1 MKPDRKTPRHIMT
14 ALYALRAA
22 VILLLFVVVSP
33 AATLRVVVKDRVNF
47 REGPGRNYPILD
59 QLSGGDIVIQTNQ
72 TREWIHVQR
81 GNGNYGWVNVTMLA
95 AGTGKSLLPDL
106 QLYKRGNLRSAPTT
120 KAEIVQLLEPPQL
133 LHQIFQTG
141 AWHAVIT
148 EDSLYG
154 WVHDI
159 IIAEI
164 PDSRARITLLSN
176 SNIRSGPG
184 LGYDVI
190 AAATTETTLIPIA
203 RLPDWYLV
211 ATDRNRYGWIYHSL
225 VRIDLPGEEIAKT
238 VRIRTNGHV
247 RSGPGLNYP
256 VVNNL
261 SPGLLLP
268 VDKQT
273 NDWLH
278 LAGSAAINGWFHR
291 ILIDTTYQHND
302 NLKTGQES
310 SFAELRSAID
320 SAAAARNRR
329 NYEKAIRLYLECL
342 PSIEKIYTENSADPC
357 IRYYYAHTIYALSQ
371 HLHLEPNQSSEMAY
385 RILQES
391 IFSGECA
398 ERIRSLIRTM
408 EEAVSVRSEV
418 LSLFG
423 KASSDEHDAGDY
435 ARRAPEIFPLITEAE
450 IYRLIGRYL
459 ALHENTLAE
468 AAQWQQRSVSL
479 YESLL
484 QNSVQLG
491 SLGLENYFYALMEL
505 GVSQTKLGLD
515 TGFDYFAKALELIE
529 ENQNNYWRNYYRR
542 TLESLAR

>member
-1 MKPDRKTPRHIMT
+1 MKQARKTPRQFMT
-14 ALYALRAA
+14 APHVLKVA
-22 VILLLFVVVSP
+22 VILLLFLGVSP
-33 AATLRVVVKDRVNF
+33 AATLRVVVRDRVNF

-59 QLSGGDIVIQTNQ
+59 QLSRGDIVIQTNQ

-81 GNGNYGWVNVTMLA
+81 GNGSYGWVNGTMLA
-95 AGTGKSLLPDL
+95 AGAEKPLLPDL
-106 QLYKRGNLRSAPTT
+106 QLHKRGNLRSAPTT
-120 KAEIVQLLEPPQL
+120 KADIVQLLEPPQL

-148 EDSLYG
+148 EDNLYG

-159 IIAEI
+159 IITEI
-164 PDSRARITLLSN
+164 PDSRAQITIMSN

-184 LGYDVI
+184 LGYDII
-190 AAATTETTLIPIA
+190 AAATTGTTLIPIA
-203 RLPDWYLV
+203 RLTDWYLV
-211 ATDRNRYGWIYHSL
+211 ATDQNRYGWIYHSL
-225 VRIDLPGEEIAKT
+225 VRIDFPGEEIAKT

-273 NDWLH
+273 NDWFH
-278 LAGSAAINGWFHR
+278 LARSAALSGWFHR
-291 ILIDTTYQHND
+291 ILIDTTYQHDD
-302 NLKTGQES
+302 NLNTGHEF

-357 IRYYYAHTIYALSQ
+357 IRYYYAHTVYALAQ
-371 HLHLEPNQSSEMAY
+371 HLYLEPNQSSEMAY

-398 ERIRSLIRTM
+398 ERIRSLIRIM

-459 ALHENTLAE
+459 ALQEKTLAK
-468 AAQWQQRSVSL
+468 AARWQQKSVSL
-479 YESLL
+479 YEALL
-484 QNSVQLG
+484 QDGVQLG

-505 GVSQTKLGLD
+505 GVSQAKLGLD
-515 TGFDYFAKALELIE
+515 SGFDYFAKALELIE
-529 ENQNNYWRNYYRR
+529 ANQNNYWRNYYRR

>member
-1 MKPDRKTPRHIMT
+1 MKPTRKMPRQFMT
-14 ALYALRAA
+14 APHVLRAA
-22 VILLLFVVVSP
+22 VILLLLVGVSP

-59 QLSGGDIVIQTNQ
+59 RLSGGDIVIQTNQ
-72 TREWIHVQR
+72 TGEWIHVQR
-81 GNGNYGWVNVTMLA
+81 GNGSYGWVNGTMLA
-95 AGTGKSLLPDL
+95 AGAGKPLLPDL
-106 QLYKRGNLRSAPTT
+106 QLHKRGNLRSAPTT

-141 AWHAVIT
+141 VWHAVIT

-159 IIAEI
+159 IITEI
-164 PDSRARITLLSN
+164 PDSRGRITTLSD

-184 LGYDVI
+184 LGYDII
-190 AAATTETTLIPIA
+190 AVATTGKMLTPIA
-203 RLPDWYLV
+203 RLADWYLI
-211 ATDRNRYGWIYHSL
+211 ATDQNRFGWIYHSL
-225 VRIDLPGEEIAKT
+225 VRIDFPGEEIAKT
-238 VRIRTNGHV
+238 VRIRTNGHM

-273 NDWLH
+273 NDWFH
-278 LAGSAAINGWFHR
+278 LAGSAALSGWFHR

-302 NLKTGQES
+302 NLNTGQEF

-329 NYEKAIRLYLECL
+329 NYEKAIRLYLECR
-342 PSIEKIYTENSADPC
+342 PSIEQLYTENPADPC
-357 IRYYYAHTIYALSQ
+357 IRYYYAHTVYALAQ
-371 HLHLEPNQSSEMAY
+371 HLHLEPNQSSAMAY

-398 ERIRSLIRTM
+398 ERIRSQIRIM
-408 EEAVSVRSEV
+408 EEAVSIRSEV

-423 KASSDEHDAGDY
+423 NVSSAEHDPGDY
-435 ARRAPEIFPLITEAE
+435 ARRAPEVFPLITEAE
-450 IYRLIGRYL
+450 MYRLIGRYL
-459 ALHENTLAE
+459 ALQKNNPAE
-468 AAQWQQRSVSL
+468 AARWQQKSVIL
-479 YESLL
+479 YQSLL
-484 QNSVQLG
+484 KNGIELG
-491 SLGLENYFYALMEL
+491 SLGLENYFYALMES

-542 TLESLAR
+542 TLESLTR